1 MTRVQPQ
8 RSPVIDDE
16 ILTTDEVCA
25 LLKMRKQTLY
35 KRTSNGTGPPFYRVG
50 RHNRWRR
57 SEVLSWFDSLRM
69 EP

>member
-1 MTRVQPQ
+1 MTNVHPE
-8 RSPVIDDE
+8 RSALIDDD

-25 LLKMRKQTLY
+25 LLKIRKQTLY

-50 RHNRWRR
+50 RHNRWKRR
-57 SEVLSWFDSLRM
+57 EVLAWFDTLRR